1 MSPDLHHLS
10 GAYAVDALDDDERT
24 SFEQHLAV
32 CADCRAEVA
41 ELSAAAHSLGSLTEA
56 TPSPALRASV
66 LAGITRA
73 RPLPPLAPG
82 AAAPAVEGGAAGAE
96 SPVEPPPGLP
106 TGPPTAAPVTVRES
120 DPAHERVEH
129 EQAPSEHADNA
140 TVVPLF
146 RRTSTWFAAAAA
158 AVLLAVGGI
167 AWSPWNGGGESIS
180 AIERVASAPD
190 ATTVTGEQGSLA
202 AEVAYS
208 RELGQSAISVNGLPP
223 APEGKA
229 YQLWYF
235 GADDSITSAGLLAT
249 GDDGTGEQLLE
260 GDANAATGVGVT
272 LEPAGGSDQPTTD
285 PLVVI
290 SLA

>member
-1 MSPDLHHLS
+1 
-10 GAYAVDALDDDERT
+10 
-24 SFEQHLAV
+24 
-32 CADCRAEVA
+32 
-41 ELSAAAHSLGSLTEA
+41 
-56 TPSPALRASV
+56 PA
-66 LAGITRA
+66 
-73 RPLPPLAPG
+73 
-82 AAAPAVEGGAAGAE
+82 
-96 SPVEPPPGLP
+96 EPPPGPP
-106 TGPPTAAPVTVRES
+106 TGAPTAAPVTAQES
-120 DPAHERVEH
+120 DPAPERDEH
-129 EQAPSEHADNA
+129 EQALSEQAETA

-167 AWSPWNGGGESIS
+167 AWSPWNGGEESIS
-180 AIERVASAPD
+180 AIEQVSAAPD
-190 ATTVTGEQGSLA
+190 ATTVKGEQGSLT

-235 GADDSITSAGLLAT
+235 AADDSITSAGLLAT

-285 PLVVI
+285 PLVII

>member
-66 LAGITRA
+66 LSGITRA
-73 RPLPPLAPG
+73 RPLPPLAPD
-82 AAAPAVEGGAAGAE
+82 AVAPTGGETADAE
-96 SPVEPPPGLP
+96 PPTEPPPV
-106 TGPPTAAPVTVRES
+106 PPTAAPDTARES
-120 DPAHERVEH
+120 DPAHERDEH
-129 EQAPSEHADNA
+129 PQAPGKHADTA

-158 AVLLAVGGI
+158 AVLLAVGGV

-180 AIERVASAPD
+180 AIEQVSSAPD
-190 ATTVTGEQGSLA
+190 ATTVTGEQGSLT

-249 GDDGTGEQLLE
+249 ADDGTGEQLLD
-260 GDANAATGVGVT
+260 GDANTATGVGVT